1 MSKLMQ
7 IDHADR
13 ALANARHAEMSDTVD
28 STAVAMTEAADCGPV
43 PLLDHVTLKAAR
55 AIVRG
60 AKTAN
65 AEPRDRVRAG
75 LLKVTFLAG
84 LTVGDAKA
92 PGIQH
97 AITQHGR
104 TWGEDSR

>member
-1 MSKLMQ
+1 MRKLMQ
-7 IDHADR
+7 INRADR
-13 ALANARHAEMSDTVD
+13 VLASAHEVETNDTVD
-28 STAVAMTEAADCGPV
+28 SRAVAMTEAADCGPV

-65 AEPRDRVRAG
+65 AEPRDQVRAG
-75 LLKVTFLAG
+75 LLKVTSLAG

-97 AITQHGR
+97 AIIQHGR
-104 TWGEDSR
+104 TGGDDSR

>member
-28 STAVAMTEAADCGPV
+28 STAVAMIEDADCEPV
-43 PLLDHVTLKAAR
+43 PLLGHFTLKAAR
-55 AIVRG
+55 AIVRE

-65 AEPRDRVRAG
+65 AEWREQVTPG
-75 LLKVTFLAG
+75 LLKVTSLAG

-104 TWGEDSR
+104 TGGEDSR